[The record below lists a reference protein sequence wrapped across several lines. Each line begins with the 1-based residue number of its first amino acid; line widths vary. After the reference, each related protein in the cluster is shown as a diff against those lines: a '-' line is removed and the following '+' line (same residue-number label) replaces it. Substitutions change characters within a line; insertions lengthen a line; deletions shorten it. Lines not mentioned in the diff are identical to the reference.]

1 MEFLIFHVGA
11 FRSPGLSCR
20 DGRSAACRSGKTVGA
35 SSLESPTQN
44 WKPWD
49 LDLDFMDFLRNL
61 GDLPQRQ
68 RTMRMAGALARKA

>member
-1 MEFLIFHVGA
+1 MEFQIFHVGA

-20 DGRSAACRSGKTVGA
+20 DGRPAACRSGKTVGA

-49 LDLDFMDFLRNL
+49 LDLDFMDFLSKEPGR
-61 GDLPQRQ
+61 
-68 RTMRMAGALARKA
+68 LAPEAKDHEDGWCFGT